1 MHATLVIPARFRGP
15 PASANG
21 GYTAGSLAAWLD
33 GPAEVTLRRP
43 PPIDR
48 PLDVEVD
55 TDQVTL
61 LDGGEL
67 IAEARRA
74 VVDVEPPRAVTV
86 DEAAAAAEHS
96 RFRRAPGDTSS
107 PATQSDQSETQD
119 VAPAV
124 ESAAVQTA
132 AWRELPGGMT
142 VLGTMPAT
150 MEAGFSRTLP
160 SRQIVWSALDCPS
173 SFAMYLEEDP
183 LEGPFVLGR
192 LAARIDAPV
201 STGMPHVVLGWRVGL
216 DGRKLFAGSALYD
229 ASGTPLAVARA
240 TWIHV

>member
-86 DEAAAAAEHS
+86 DEAAAATEHS
-96 RFRRAPGDTSS
+96 RFRRAPGEHPFPGCFVCGPDRAPGDGLRMFPGRV
-107 PATQSDQSETQD
+107 PARDVFAVPWTPASEFD
-119 VAPAV
+119 DGYGNV
-124 ESAAVQTA
+124 
-132 AWRELPGGMT
+132 RG
-142 VLGTMPAT
+142 
-150 MEAGFSRTLP
+150 
-160 SRQIVWSALDCPS
+160 QIVWSALDCPS